1 MQGVRKMNQKTF
13 KIIYLEMCMVETLV
27 SSSINTIQGSH
38 VDQEAIFLQLSDR
51 PKQ

>member
-27 SSSINTIQGSH
+27 GIYETN
-38 VDQEAIFLQLSDR
+38 
-51 PKQ
+51 PPP